1 MIDKEKINN
10 FIGKYTSFYVEK
22 RKDSSRSEKY
32 KWEKLPIIHED
43 IFSNNTKLETLQ
55 EKLQYLDKNKQ
66 NRVSYM

>member
-1 MIDKEKINN
+1 MIDKEKLNS
-10 FIGKYTSFYVEK
+10 FVGKYASFYVEK
-22 RKDSSRSEKY
+22 RNDSSRSEKY

-43 IFSNNTKLETLQ
+43 VFSINTNLKTLQ